1 MLKFNP
7 MEWNYRWWHLF
18 CQPNKKRRL
27 PTKARPEGTVIRCQ
41 KCKKY
46 DRVYHFAWT
55 ALVCP
60 NCHREVSK
68 NDWYFSN
75 DFQSLS
81 DKR

>member
-1 MLKFNP
+1 MWRFFSRQSK
-7 MEWNYRWWHLF
+7 
-18 CQPNKKRRL
+18 QRRL

-75 DFQSLS
+75 DFQSLA
-81 DKR
+81 DKG